1 MGRLNVLT
9 RFGNAWSASSAAYAA
24 AVLDAALIHAVHAAT
39 GDGAVFQTSTLE
51 ALLHGAYQ
59 GDVTVAELAR
69 RGDLGVG
76 TFDALDGEL
85 IAVDGIVYR
94 AAVDGS
100 VAPAGPDRR
109 CPFAVITRFV
119 SRVERAVG
127 ALDFDALLAAL
138 DRDVPRTGVCSA
150 VRLDGHFD
158 HLRLRSVPA
167 QRPPWRTLDE
177 VLAGQRVFAASDV
190 EGTVVGF
197 RFLPGAAGLDIP
209 GFHLHFIRADRR
221 FGGHVLSCR
230 TRAVRAR
237 LDFDADLDL
246 ELPPGVQLPPS
257 DSELEGLARLES
269 DHP

>member
-1 MGRLNVLT
+1 
-9 RFGNAWSASSAAYAA
+9 
-24 AVLDAALIHAVHAAT
+24 VLDAALIHAVHAAT
-39 GDGAVFQTSTLE
+39 GNGAVFQTSTLE

-69 RGDLGVG
+69 RGDLGLG

-85 IAVDGIVYR
+85 IAVDGVVYR
-94 AAVDGS
+94 AAADGS
-100 VAPAGPDRR
+100 VTPAAPDRR

-119 SRVERAVG
+119 PRVERAVG
-127 ALDFDALLAAL
+127 ALDFDALLAVL

-158 HLRLRSVPA
+158 HVRLRSVPA

-177 VLAGQRVFAASDV
+177 VLAEQRTFEARDV

-197 RFLPGAAGLDIP
+197 RFLPRAAGLDVP

-246 ELPPGVQLPPS
+246 ELPPGVQLPRS
-257 DSELEGLARLES
+257 DAELEGLAQLES
-269 DHP
+269 DHR

>member
-1 MGRLNVLT
+1 M
-9 RFGNAWSASSAAYAA
+9 
-24 AVLDAALIHAVHAAT
+24 LDAALIHAVHAAT
-39 GDGAVFQTSTLE
+39 GNGAVFQTSTLE

-69 RGDLGVG
+69 RGDLGLG

-85 IAVDGIVYR
+85 IALDGIVYR
-94 AAVDGS
+94 AAADGS
-100 VAPAGPDRR
+100 VAPAAPDQR

-119 SRVERAVG
+119 PRVERAVG
-127 ALDFDALLAAL
+127 PLDFDALLAVL

-158 HLRLRSVPA
+158 HVRLRSVPA

-177 VLAGQRVFAASDV
+177 VLTEQRSFEASDV

-197 RFLPGAAGLDIP
+197 RFLPRAAGLDIP
-209 GFHLHFIRADRR
+209 GFHLHFISADRR

-230 TRAVRAR
+230 TRDVRAR

-246 ELPPGVQLPPS
+246 ELPPGVQLPAG
-257 DSELEGLARLES
+257 DSELESLVRLES
-269 DHP
+269 DPS

>member
-1 MGRLNVLT
+1 
-9 RFGNAWSASSAAYAA
+9 
-24 AVLDAALIHAVHAAT
+24 VLDAALIHAVHAAT

-51 ALLHGAYQ
+51 ALLHGAYL
-59 GDVTVAELAR
+59 GDVSVEELAR
-69 RGDLGVG
+69 RGDLGLG

-94 AAVDGS
+94 AAADGS
-100 VAPAGPDRR
+100 VAPAAPDRR

-119 SRVERAVG
+119 PRVERAVG
-127 ALDFDALLAAL
+127 ALDFDALLAVL
-138 DRDVPRTGVCSA
+138 DSDVPRTGVCSA

-158 HLRLRSVPA
+158 HVRLRSVPA
-167 QRPPWRTLDE
+167 QRQPWRTLDE
-177 VLAGQRVFAASDV
+177 VLAEQRTFEATDV

-197 RFLPGAAGLDIP
+197 RFLPRAAGLDIP

-230 TRAVRAR
+230 TRSVRAR

-246 ELPPGVQLPPS
+246 ELPPGVQLPAG

-269 DHP
+269 DDQ